1 MARASTPPT
10 APEVVQ
16 VTTPTSPP
24 AGSGGKIYE
33 TLRQRA
39 QADLEAESHDE
50 VDVHPFES
58 FVVGGVATIALTLC
72 AYNVIMRLF
81 VPSWMLDFVEEVQV
95 YMVIWAVFLC
105 MGSLTLMDR
114 HIKSDFFV
122 NMFSLKMQQIIAIVA
137 DVLGLIF
144 SIGLV
149 YFGGVVA
156 YQSWDFNDVST
167 TMLRMP
173 LWIYFAALPVGAL
186 LMMVA
191 YVVRL
196 ARRVPKRS
204 AQHA

>member
-1 MARASTPPT
+1 MLVNTPSTPP
-10 APEVVQ
+10 EV
-16 VTTPTSPP
+16 
-24 AGSGGKIYE
+24 SGGKIYE

-39 QADLEAESHDE
+39 QADLDAESHHVAE
-50 VDVHPFES
+50 SHPIES

-72 AYNVIMRLF
+72 SYNVIMRL
-81 VPSWMLDFVEEVQV
+81 VAPSWTLDFVEEVQV

-105 MGSLTLMDR
+105 LGSLTLMDR

-122 NMFSLKMQQIIAIVA
+122 NMFSLKMQNMVSFAA

-156 YQSWDFNDVST
+156 YQSWEFNDVST

-173 LWIYFAALPVGAL
+173 LWIYFAALPTGAFF
-186 LMMVA
+186 MMLA

-196 ARRVPKRS
+196 GRRVHKRS
-204 AQHA
+204 DQDA

>member
-1 MARASTPPT
+1 MIQATPPST
-10 APEVVQ
+10 AAEVVP
-16 VTTPTSPP
+16 VTTPSTSPK
-24 AGSGGKIYE
+24 GSGGKIYE

-50 VDVHPFES
+50 VDVHPIES
-58 FVVGGVATIALTLC
+58 FVVGGIATIALTLC

-81 VPSWMLDFVEEVQV
+81 APSWMLDFVEEVQV

-122 NMFSLKMQQIIAIVA
+122 NMFSLKMQGLISIVA

-149 YFGGVVA
+149 YFGGIIA
-156 YQSWDFNDVST
+156 HQAWDFNDVST
-167 TMLRMP
+167 TILRMP
-173 LWIYFAALPVGAL
+173 LWIYFAALPAGAL
-186 LMMVA
+186 LMLVA

-196 ARRVPKRS
+196 VRRIPKRS
-204 AQHA
+204 NQHA

>member
-1 MARASTPPT
+1 MARASTSPT
-10 APEVVQ
+10 APKVVQ
-16 VTTPTSPP
+16 VTTPSTPP
-24 AGSGGKIYE
+24 MGSSGKIYE

-50 VDVHPFES
+50 VDVHPIES
-58 FVVGGVATIALTLC
+58 FVVGGVAAIALTLC

-81 VPSWMLDFVEEVQV
+81 APAWMLDFVEEVQV

-137 DVLGLIF
+137 DVLGLMF

-173 LWIYFAALPVGAL
+173 LWIYFASLPAGAFLML
-186 LMMVA
+186 LA
-191 YVVRL
+191 YAVRL
-196 ARRVPKRS
+196 VRRVRKRS
-204 AQHA
+204 DQHA

>member
-1 MARASTPPT
+1 
-10 APEVVQ
+10 
-16 VTTPTSPP
+16 
-24 AGSGGKIYE
+24 
-33 TLRQRA
+33 
-39 QADLEAESHDE
+39 
-50 VDVHPFES
+50 
-58 FVVGGVATIALTLC
+58 
-72 AYNVIMRLF
+72 MRLF